1 MRSKEAEELMD
12 EVWHTLCKKG
22 VPINVRTGQNMDAAD
37 WFKELLSKHI
47 NIDEPRGVIP
57 GSDYERCPKCNHTIG
72 QSAYFCKHCGAY
84 LRMVVDS

>member
-1 MRSKEAEELMD
+1 MRVEEKNKLL
-12 EVWHTLCKKG
+12 ESVRKKVLKFG
-22 VPINVRTGQNMDAAD
+22 IPMNVRQGGNEEAAD
-37 WFKELLSKHI
+37 WVDKIVSGSI
-47 NIDEPRGVIP
+47 MIDEPLGVIP